1 MWGDSKHFH
10 QSTKISILTKN
21 SILALSGV
29 HSEMHGDDMRD
40 ENQAISFIDV
50 TYIDIPAAAYAI
62 TPLHS
67 ATRWSICGT

>member
-1 MWGDSKHFH
+1 MWGDSKHLH

-21 SILALSGV
+21 SISALSGV

-50 TYIDIPAAAYAI
+50 TYIDIPMLYVV
-62 TPLHS
+62 LLLQLNL
-67 ATRWSICGT
+67 

>member
-50 TYIDIPAAAYAI
+50 T
-62 TPLHS
+62 LS
-67 ATRWSICGT
+67 RQKATSLWHHWQQHKLVKNSNMA